1 METNNIESPQA
12 LIQHLSSKEEQ
23 MRTPSAIGSWYW
35 RAKLWFDPNV
45 CGCKKKNMSLQQI
58 EDGYKNMVNW
68 PETEKAVARNIA
80 GGSLTLMMNGVTVG
94 TV

>member
-1 METNNIESPQA
+1 METNTFDSPQS
-12 LIQHLSSKEEQ
+12 LVGYLRSHEEK

-58 EDGYKNMVNW
+58 EEGYRNILNW
-68 PETEKAVARNIA
+68 PENEKNTARNIV
-80 GGSLTLMMNGVTVG
+80 GGTFTLIMNGVTLG